1 MLHGGFVVTE
11 IETELKRLRTK
22 VDLMER
28 YLKTNLL
35 KSLGPEALDDY
46 ESELDQRLKDL
57 SLESGD

>member
-1 MLHGGFVVTE
+1 MTE
-11 IETELKRLRTK
+11 IETELKRLRTR

-35 KSLGPEALDDY
+35 SSLGPEALDDY
-46 ESELDQRLKDL
+46 KSELDQRLKDL

>member
-1 MLHGGFVVTE
+1 MEVFVVTE

-35 KSLGPEALDDY
+35 KSIGPQALDDY
-46 ESELDQRLKDL
+46 ESALDQRLKDL
-57 SLESGD
+57 SLESED